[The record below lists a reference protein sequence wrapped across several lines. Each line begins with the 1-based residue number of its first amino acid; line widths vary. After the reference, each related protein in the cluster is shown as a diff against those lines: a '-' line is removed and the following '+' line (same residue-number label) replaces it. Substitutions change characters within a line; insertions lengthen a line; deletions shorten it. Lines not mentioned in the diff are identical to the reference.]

1 MFYESWGYIFTY
13 YFENKKKSEYNGLK
27 FLISF
32 QVFYLYFHMMP
43 CWRGVWLFSKAMG
56 WQSRTK
62 TRELQNLGQV
72 WNSCLLAKL
81 KGWKKSLLIYIQFR
95 PDSD

>member
-32 QVFYLYFHMMP
+32 QVFYLYFHMIP
-43 CWRGVWLFSKAMG
+43 ARGVRGYSVRPWGDS
-56 WQSRTK
+56 
-62 TRELQNLGQV
+62 LGQKQE
-72 WNSCLLAKL
+72 SCKTYDKCGTAVC
-81 KGWKKSLLIYIQFR
+81 
-95 PDSD
+95 